1 MSIRAEDAA
10 AEASRFSLRTSLFGG
25 HESEGALVPGARPT
39 STMPVTATMA
49 NANGLMY
56 PHPQQRPLQ
65 PSQPSQPGAFACNLA
80 LSTPMG
86 SVAAP
91 NATSGSPRATPS
103 LALSFNSLTN
113 KRATAAAN
121 PQQAAVAARARS
133 TQETMQ
139 AIARIAEQQKM
150 RAAATGAPPPPMPAL
165 GMGAASASS
174 SRTLPSG
181 FIHGGTQRVDAQA
194 EVMRLT
200 ATIDT
205 LNAKLAS
212 QSERLQRTE
221 ASLVRANRAMT
232 SERATSNARLLR
244 MQNEVKDLRAK
255 ESTVRENALAQA
267 RREVQK
273 TDSAFAES
281 VKRAEQYETKMSGLE
296 ERVAALSGEKEALA
310 ARISSLSTELEQSA
324 ARANAAEAMVSESTP
339 ESRALHEAE
348 LARMAKAVEDATASK
363 AALSERLAEAE
374 TKHGELASEL
384 TMTKEKYDAAH
395 AEVLKAGTTAM
406 ESATAHEELRSKL
419 QAEVDALM
427 DRNRD
432 LQERLDEIVSF
443 PIGDREEDTEC
454 HGDASDDD
462 GAFKHGDVGSMCTAD
477 LESRLE
483 TVEKDLLDSMAEID
497 SRTGVK
503 ASRCYKRVG
512 KLAKLQHD
520 LRTEL
525 GTRSS
530 DTSETRSDTKP
541 VHSHAEAEAEAVHA
555 LRAELNANQQE
566 LRTVGNVIALCPTG
580 IIQSEDDAAQ
590 HREMIRR
597 WKEVLDEADR
607 GEPDVETEQ
616 DYDTDDATTSQP
628 LNNILF
634 QTPPSNGQTQRVST
648 SNHAHHP
655 VACRLGI
662 AMSRAG
668 HGRKFLSPTGINPMA
683 SYRLTRAKFDA
694 GVVADATDAAHA
706 SYPTAQQGAVPPEV
720 AALIEAVSKD
730 ISAKCIRQRTA
741 YLAAVGMDDQ
751 EIQKELSAYA

>member
-1 MSIRAEDAA
+1 
-10 AEASRFSLRTSLFGG
+10 
-25 HESEGALVPGARPT
+25 
-39 STMPVTATMA
+39 
-49 NANGLMY
+49 
-56 PHPQQRPLQ
+56 
-65 PSQPSQPGAFACNLA
+65 
-80 LSTPMG
+80 MG
-86 SVAAP
+86 VVAAP
-91 NATSGSPRATPS
+91 NAASGSPRASPS

-113 KRATAAAN
+113 KGTTAAAN
-121 PQQAAVAARARS
+121 PQQAAAAARARS

-174 SRTLPSG
+174 SHTLPSG
-181 FIHGGTQRVDAQA
+181 FIHGGNQRVDAQA

-255 ESTVRENALAQA
+255 ESTIRENALAQA

-273 TDSAFAES
+273 TDSAFTES
-281 VKRAEQYETKMSGLE
+281 VKRAEQYEAKMSGLE

-310 ARISSLSTELEQSA
+310 VRISSLSTELEQST

-363 AALSERLAEAE
+363 AELSERLAEAE

-395 AEVLKAGTTAM
+395 AEMLKAGTTAM

-483 TVEKDLLDSMAEID
+483 TVEKDLLDSMAEVD
-497 SRTGVK
+497 SRTGVE

-512 KLAKLQHD
+512 KLAKLQHA

-525 GTRSS
+525 GTRSG

-541 VHSHAEAEAEAVHA
+541 AHSHAEAEAEAEAVHA

-566 LRTVGNVIALCPTG
+566 LRAVGDVIALCPTG
-580 IIQSEDDAAQ
+580 VIQSEDDAAH

-616 DYDTDDATTSQP
+616 DYDTDDATASQP

-634 QTPPSNGQTQRVST
+634 QTPPLNGQTQRVST

-668 HGRKFLSPTGINPMA
+668 HGRKFLPPTGINPMA
-683 SYRLTRAKFDA
+683 SYRLTRAKF
-694 GVVADATDAAHA
+694 DAAHA

-730 ISAKCIRQRTA
+730 ISAKCIWQRTA
-741 YLAAVGMDDQ
+741 YLTAVGMDDQ